1 MNILQHIEAP
11 QTFCVS
17 LNSNEQ
23 IDQSKVLRRFVYH
36 HPVFNSQSMKAQA
49 RKDETNGV
57 CNTWFCGAY
66 WYNGFHED
74 GVKSA
79 LDVVRGLRA
88 YSSGHSSKGRLNMPS
103 ALKSCL
109 LVGNVRHRRFTPIE
123 HELDYTL
130 FMPCLDLDELDGLKR
145 KIWGFGDKW
154 WHWARF
160 KRSDCLGTG
169 T

>member
-1 MNILQHIEAP
+1 MLSKLEYQANDVVLHTDESLLPERKAAWASWNYRLSGADGEENAAPTLTYNMNILQHIEAP

-23 IDQSKVLRRFVYH
+23 IDQSKVFRRFVYH

-49 RKDETNGV
+49 RKDEINGV

-79 LDVVRGLRA
+79 LDVVLGLRA
-88 YSSGHSSKGRLNMPS
+88 YSTGHSSKG
-103 ALKSCL
+103 A
-109 LVGNVRHRRFTPIE
+109 
-123 HELDYTL
+123 
-130 FMPCLDLDELDGLKR
+130 
-145 KIWGFGDKW
+145 
-154 WHWARF
+154 A
-160 KRSDCLGTG
+160 
-169 T
+169 